1 MNTFTLSLL
10 LLQQH
15 ESDVLPPG
23 LDVSE
28 KHIPVVSRKRAHGRY
43 TLLCTQTGGWVDIC
57 NITAFY
63 HPKKHPFLHY
73 HNLQQDI
80 AYQHTHPPSTSLIQF
95 SVCTSQA
102 WGYYKH
108 WTWDPRTQG
117 PKDPRIEDPRIR
129 GPEDWGPEDP
139 RIRDPRTR
147 EPEDPRIED
156 PRTRGSG
163 T

>member
-43 TLLCTQTGGWVDIC
+43 TLLCTQTGGWADIC
-57 NITAFY
+57 NIAAFY
-63 HPKKHPFLHY
+63 HPKKRPFLHY

-108 WTWDPRTQG
+108 WTWDQRTQG
-117 PKDPRIEDPRIR
+117 KGLEVPCDELTGKPSVMLKLKLC
-129 GPEDWGPEDP
+129 
-139 RIRDPRTR
+139 
-147 EPEDPRIED
+147 
-156 PRTRGSG
+156 TRGQLG
-163 T
+163 GHFLK